1 MTFSFCSLSLSL
13 SLQQN
18 NLPAPIT
25 KLPRWNSCLT
35 QMQTTTSRTENPT
48 TCLHISPQGVWP
60 GSSQTPAWFPAH
72 GPWLPAVQPGISPP
86 WTAPETPAG
95 FAGLASKST
104 TCKHYGFSYTLTS
117 FRSSKS
123 VIKRSRLTGFNSLL
137 ICRVLTFNTSV
148 IHQNK
153 AHEKF
158 WISQTVVS
166 KIPKCGRDQVCVLK

>member
-35 QMQTTTSRTENPT
+35 QMQTTTSRTGNPT

-104 TCKHYGFSYTLTS
+104 TCKHYGFSYNLTS

-123 VIKRSRLTGFNSLL
+123 VIKGVGWLVLIRYLSVESWHSTLLWFTETKHMKNSGFHRPWFQKYPNVAET
-137 ICRVLTFNTSV
+137 R
-148 IHQNK
+148 
-153 AHEKF
+153 
-158 WISQTVVS
+158 
-166 KIPKCGRDQVCVLK
+166 CVLK